1 MNVVLVVH
9 IIFALT
15 ITLLECIYIG
25 IYAPSINNTG
35 YDDLNQFYA
44 FFNISFKFSQSLGQI
59 KVFIFFNF
67 DLAPKYKIL
76 YLMTRF

>member
-1 MNVVLVVH
+1 MKISNFWISEFNVLNSIKKNTAAMNVVLVVH

-35 YDDLNQFYA
+35 YDDLNQFG
-44 FFNISFKFSQSLGQI
+44 K
-59 KVFIFFNF
+59 
-67 DLAPKYKIL
+67 
-76 YLMTRF
+76 